1 MEDLSWTDELC
12 ADDVVSLAEAPIHG
26 GKVKVGAKVALRTGA
41 LPTGVEGAHALPPG
55 TPVTVVAVAAGF
67 KGKAPFRKRLW
78 VALHVQAE
86 AGEPFPVMADGLE
99 VPFEPLTG

>member
-12 ADDVVSLAEAPIHG
+12 ADDVVALPEAQIHG
-26 GKVKVGAKVALRTGA
+26 GKVGVGATAALRAGEEA
-41 LPTGVEGAHALPPG
+41 SLSFPPG
-55 TPVTVVAVAAGF
+55 TPVTVLALAAGF

-86 AGEPFPVMADGLE
+86 SGDPFPVMADGLE
-99 VPFEPLTG
+99 LIP